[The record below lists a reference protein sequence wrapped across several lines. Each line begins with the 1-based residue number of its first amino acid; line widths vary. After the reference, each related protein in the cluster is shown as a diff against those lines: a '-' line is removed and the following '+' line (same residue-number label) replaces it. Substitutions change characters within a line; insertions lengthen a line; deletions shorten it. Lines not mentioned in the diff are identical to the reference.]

1 MNVMRS
7 PDYLR
12 LVQSDKRLKA
22 YVRDRLIQ
30 VATRS
35 HVINPVLRLL
45 QASSLTPADTNPRM
59 SSHPSLFT
67 ASRVLVYAHFDP
79 DGIVS
84 DADRH
89 MLAEFRKSGYAI
101 LLVSTAVNTDSS
113 HDLMWLSVVK
123 EIDGLITRPNI
134 GFDFGS
140 WAAGIG
146 VLDLKNRVID
156 RLLLLNNS
164 VYGPLRPLAHM
175 IDRASETG
183 DVFGLIASTEFTRH
197 IPSVFLGFHP
207 HVVTSDAF
215 HGFWSTF
222 PVGRWK
228 NVTILRAEMIWEK
241 YFTRAGFTTGS
252 LFQSTKHLYRN
263 PYTFIHRELIIHGFP
278 FLKKSLFLRNYDD
291 LDMSKWSEGLDI
303 ETTLLDLITV
313 DVQRLRKLAK
323 SD

>member
-1 MNVMRS
+1 MFMNS

-12 LVQSDKRLKA
+12 LVVPQKRRKA
-22 YVRDRLIQ
+22 FWRDRLIKF
-30 VATRS
+30 ATRTRAIS
-35 HVINPVLRLL
+35 PLLRLL
-45 QASSLTPADTNPRM
+45 QASSLTPADMNPRF
-59 SSHPSLFT
+59 SAHPEIHS
-67 ASRVLVYAHFDP
+67 ARQVLIYAHYDSE
-79 DGIVS
+79 GIVS
-84 DADRH
+84 RPDRH
-89 MLAEFRKSGYAI
+89 MLAEFRKLGYAV
-101 LLVSTAVNTDSS
+101 LVVSTAVDTDSQHEELWTS
-113 HDLMWLSVVK
+113 IRT

-146 VLDLKNRVID
+146 VLDLQNRPID

-164 VYGPLRPLAHM
+164 VYGPMRELSET
-175 IDRASETG
+175 INRASATG

-207 HVVTSDAF
+207 HVVASPAF
-215 HGFWSTF
+215 QGFWSTF

-241 YFTRAGFTTGS
+241 FFTRAGFTTGS
-252 LFQSTKHLYRN
+252 LYQSTKHLYRN

-291 LDMSKWSEGLDI
+291 LDMSTWAVGLGINSELVDIIATDVRRIRKQAGLD
-303 ETTLLDLITV
+303 
-313 DVQRLRKLAK
+313 
-323 SD
+323 